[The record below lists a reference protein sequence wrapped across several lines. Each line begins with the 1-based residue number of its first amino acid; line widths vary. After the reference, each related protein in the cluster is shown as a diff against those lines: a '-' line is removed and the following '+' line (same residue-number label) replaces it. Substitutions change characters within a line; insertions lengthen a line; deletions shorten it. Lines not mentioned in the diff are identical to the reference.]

1 MIWAS
6 KGRWR
11 VRVALLFNLKV
22 EGAGAEV
29 EGAGAE
35 VEGAGAEVE
44 GAGAEVQTD
53 APPDC
58 YAEYDSEATV
68 HAVGDALR
76 AGGHDVT
83 YIEADREAYE
93 RLRRAGVDIVFNLAE
108 GLCGES
114 RESHLPA
121 MLEMLGIP
129 YTGAGVMALA
139 VCLDKPTS
147 KRLMAYHGIPTP
159 RFCVALPAAGDG
171 AARPAAGA
179 ASPGDGAAPLGIRAV
194 GPERLADLT
203 YPLFV
208 KPAGEGSS
216 MGVSPESVVRDPR
229 ALASRVA
236 GLHRLYGGAVLV
248 EEFLEGREFTL
259 GIVGNFDGQR
269 EPRVLP
275 PLEVNFGLCPA
286 DHGAVYSYHFKKA
299 WDADEF
305 FLCPAPVDA
314 ALGEALRRRALD
326 AFSALGCRDVARVDL
341 RLDRDGVPN
350 VIEINP
356 LPGLRPAF
364 SDLPRAANADG
375 TTYEEL
381 VNAIL
386 DAAARRYG
394 LPR

>member
-1 MIWAS
+1 MIRAS

-22 EGAGAEV
+22 EGDEAEV
-29 EGAGAE
+29 EGAAAEAHVGAQ
-35 VEGAGAEVE
+35 A
-44 GAGAEVQTD
+44 D
-53 APPDC
+53 APPDR
-58 YAEYDSEATV
+58 YAECDSAATV
-68 HAVGDALR
+68 EAVGDALR
-76 AGGHDVT
+76 AGGHDVA

-129 YTGAGVMALA
+129 YTGAGVMGLA

-147 KRLMAYHGIPTP
+147 KRLLAYHGIPTP
-159 RFCVALPAAGDG
+159 RFCVAVPAAEGG
-171 AARPAAGA
+171 MCT
-179 ASPGDGAAPLGIRAV
+179 V
-194 GPERLADLT
+194 GPERLADLA

-275 PLEVNFGLCPA
+275 PLEVNFSLCPA